1 MSENSK
7 LIRVYTTN
15 FCGYCVRAKR
25 LLEARGLP
33 YDEINIAGDS
43 EARRTL
49 VARTRLRT
57 LPQIFVGDTFV
68 GGSDDLARMDRLGE
82 LQDLVDRETAG

>member
-1 MSENSK
+1 MTENPK

-15 FCGYCVRAKR
+15 FCGYCIRAKR

-33 YDEINIAGDS
+33 YDEINLAGDP

-49 VARTRLRT
+49 MTQTKLRT
-57 LPQIFVGDTFV
+57 LPQIFVGETFV
-68 GGSDDLARMDRLGE
+68 GGSDDLARIDRSGE
-82 LQDLVDRETAG
+82 LQDLVQQARTD